1 MSKTEVEIANEV
13 MQGKWGI
20 GKDRE
25 NKIRKAGYD
34 YNIVQAYVNRMIKTG
49 LPIKEI
55 EIDTDKCCG
64 LVINI
69 NVKGD

>member
-1 MSKTEVEIANEV
+1 MVKTELEIANEV
-13 MQGKWGI
+13 MQGKWGT

-25 NKIRKAGYD
+25 NRIKKAGYD

-55 EIDTDKCCG
+55 EIDSTKCCG
-64 LVINI
+64 LVVNI
-69 NVKGD
+69 KVKG